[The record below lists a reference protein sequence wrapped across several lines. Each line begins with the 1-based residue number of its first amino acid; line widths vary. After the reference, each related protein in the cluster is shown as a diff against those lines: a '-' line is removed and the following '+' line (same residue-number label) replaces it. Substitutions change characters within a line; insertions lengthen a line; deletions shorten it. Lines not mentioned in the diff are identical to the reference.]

1 MGRVREISP
10 AVLVAGIT
18 WADDDALSSALRD
31 LVRTFG
37 PVEIESPDFAFDMT
51 DYYTEEMGGGL
62 RKRFIC
68 FRRPIPMDDLPG
80 IKLATNAVETTY
92 TQSPDGSGSRRVNI
106 DPGYV
111 TLSKLVLAT
120 TKDYS
125 HRVYIGRGIFA
136 ETTLRFVG
144 GSFVPFD
151 TTYPD
156 YRTPLALDFFNLV
169 RDYVKRNA
177 HGWTREHD
185 SKTRENALKS

>member
-10 AVLVAGIT
+10 AALVVGIT
-18 WADDDALSSALRD
+18 WTDGNVLSSALKD
-31 LVRTFG
+31 LVRLYGAIEF
-37 PVEIESPDFAFDMT
+37 ESPDFNFDMT
-51 DYYTEEMGGGL
+51 DYYTEEMGAGL
-62 RKRFIC
+62 RKRFVC
-68 FRRPIPMDDLPG
+68 FRRPVPMDELPG
-80 IKLATNAVETTY
+80 IKIATNAIEASY
-92 TQSPDGSGSRRVNI
+92 TRQSDGSASRKVNI

-125 HRVYIGRGIFA
+125 HRVYIGKGIFA

-156 YRTPLALDFFNLV
+156 YRTPLAIDFFNLV
-169 RDYVKRNA
+169 RDYVKRST
-177 HGWTREHD
+177 HGWTREHA
-185 SKTRENALKS
+185 SKN